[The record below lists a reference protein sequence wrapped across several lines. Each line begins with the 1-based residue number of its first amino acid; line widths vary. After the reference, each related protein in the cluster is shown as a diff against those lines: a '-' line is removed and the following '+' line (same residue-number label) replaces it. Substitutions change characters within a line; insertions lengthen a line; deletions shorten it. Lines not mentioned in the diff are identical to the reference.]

1 LTGQDSTGSL
11 SLRVAGDASQ
21 ITTARSFAGSVGR
34 VLDMNDGQ
42 RHDLRLAVSEIA
54 TAAIRA
60 GLMELRFVVEFDSG
74 APVMRLEIEGDP
86 PSFPSETS
94 QLLGALFDKSEWSE
108 AQPWLIRLV
117 VDDDE

>member
-11 SLRVAGDASQ
+11 SLRVPADAAQ

-54 TAAIRA
+54 TAAIGA
-60 GLMELRFVVEFDSG
+60 GLMELRFVVEFNSG

-86 PSFPSETS
+86 PSFPAETS

-117 VDDDE
+117 VDDGE